1 MFCGCPEGASRTD
14 IPHKTATR
22 FLCAVGVNGNCFHN
36 SSLEINLP
44 RLMMLLLDGA
54 CLSCSAVAPK
64 GRAEPTSRIKPH
76 CGFMPVGVNGYCF
89 HNSSLRMLLSLRDQ
103 SADWS
108 WQSVPHAAGCRHPAL
123 RIKLNLCRA
132 GPACPAGRVPWL
144 TGGGLRAARPTDSR
158 KIYASPGSSR
168 RDAGPYRQKQK
179 VLAVGPMWGANR
191 APPVADE
198 AR

>member
-1 MFCGCPEGASRTD
+1 
-14 IPHKTATR
+14 
-22 FLCAVGVNGNCFHN
+22 
-36 SSLEINLP
+36 
-44 RLMMLLLDGA
+44 
-54 CLSCSAVAPK
+54 
-64 GRAEPTSRIKPH
+64 
-76 CGFMPVGVNGYCF
+76 MPVGVNGYCF
-89 HNSSLRMLLSLRDQ
+89 HNSSLEMLLSLRDQ

-108 WQSVPHAAGCRHPAL
+108 WQSVPHAAGGRHPAL

-158 KIYASPGSSR
+158 KIYASPGSGR

-191 APPVADE
+191 APPVAEE
-198 AR
+198 ARRFRGSAPIGGHDGGQESPSPTQAMIPLQRAAWGLSGGGVGAARPTI